1 MGHPGVS
8 TGYSHNEKSIQGF
21 NDCTNKN
28 GTASNDF
35 ASNHRYCSYHRCL
48 EGDHDHD
55 DHRQEEQEELCK
67 MQGFEPPR
75 HVETQS
81 EANVIGPRLAV
92 PTTDAVLVAS
102 VGGGCAGC
110 TDLRFHFAPPHRP
123 QRDRLPEHVSLRFAR
138 LTSEH
143 PVRAKRILHAT
154 ILSWATNWHLQDSS
168 NSLMAWSNRTKT

>member
-21 NDCTNKN
+21 NHSTNKN

-67 MQGFEPPR
+67 MQGKVPSLTSPFPAKGGSCPPR
-75 HVETQS
+75 PQVLQTATLTEGDDSSDCVVADLGFPVGGALETAKAS
-81 EANVIGPRLAV
+81 APLGAV
-92 PTTDAVLVAS
+92 PLRAPYCSWPLQAS
-102 VGGGCAGC
+102 CC
-110 TDLRFHFAPPHRP
+110 PIYIYIYT
-123 QRDRLPEHVSLRFAR
+123 HVYL
-138 LTSEH
+138 LT
-143 PVRAKRILHAT
+143 
-154 ILSWATNWHLQDSS
+154 
-168 NSLMAWSNRTKT
+168 

>member
-1 MGHPGVS
+1 
-8 TGYSHNEKSIQGF
+8 
-21 NDCTNKN
+21 
-28 GTASNDF
+28 
-35 ASNHRYCSYHRCL
+35 
-48 EGDHDHD
+48 
-55 DHRQEEQEELCK
+55 

-123 QRDRLPEHVSLRFAR
+123 QRDRLAEHVSLRFQ
-138 LTSEH
+138 
-143 PVRAKRILHAT
+143 LHE
-154 ILSWATNWHLQDSS
+154 
-168 NSLMAWSNRTKT
+168 